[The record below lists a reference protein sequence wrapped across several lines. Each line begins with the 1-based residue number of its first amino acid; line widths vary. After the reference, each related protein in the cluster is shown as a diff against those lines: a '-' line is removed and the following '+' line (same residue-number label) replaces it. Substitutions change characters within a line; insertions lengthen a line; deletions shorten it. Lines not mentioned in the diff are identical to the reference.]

1 MSKDQLWQLV
11 LSELE
16 LKLSRAN
23 FITWLNN
30 TSVASLKNEKIVIN
44 CPNNFVKEWLD
55 KKLRKTLL
63 NTIKTFS
70 PQVEEIQ
77 YNIQPNEK
85 NLSVGQ
91 SYQKQQSPLQSQI
104 MFPVNKNSDLLPKYT
119 FSNFIVGSFN
129 ELAYVAAKN
138 VTKNPGKIYNP
149 YFVYGGVGLG
159 KTHIIQA
166 IGNEIFQKKK
176 KNIKIKY
183 ILAPNLT
190 SKIISSIRTQV
201 VEKYIKELL
210 SYNVLIVDDIEFLS
224 GKEKT
229 QEIFFRIFNELYQ
242 KNAQIVLSSDRSPK
256 LINNL
261 GERLR
266 SRFEGGMVVD
276 IGLPDFE
283 TRMAILNQKIESKGI
298 VLEEE
303 ILEFIAQNITN
314 NIREI
319 EGALNRAILLKE
331 YQKNTKEIINN
342 LKEILN
348 TPSKNISPNDILKE
362 VSNYFN
368 ISQKDILKNSRKK
381 EIVYPRQVYIYIL
394 RSQLNLSFPSIASN
408 ANYKDHTTV
417 IYAFKKIENN
427 IKKNIN
433 LKRDIDTILQ
443 NIYNKV

>member
-30 TSVASLKNEKIVIN
+30 TSVASLKNERIIIN

-55 KKLRKTLL
+55 KKLKKTLL
-63 NTIKTFS
+63 TTIKTFS
-70 PQVEEIQ
+70 PQVEQIQ
-77 YNIQPNEK
+77 YNIQPNDK
-85 NLSVGQ
+85 NLSLEPLIQ
-91 SYQKQQSPLQSQI
+91 NQNSSLQSKI
-104 MFPVNKNSDLLPKYT
+104 VFPINKNTNLLPKYT
-119 FSNFIVGSFN
+119 FSNFVVGAFN

-138 VTKNPGKIYNP
+138 ITKNPGRIYNP
-149 YFVYGGVGLG
+149 YFVYAGVGLG

-166 IGNEIFQKKK
+166 IGNEILQKKK
-176 KNIKIKY
+176 KDVKIKY

-190 SKIISSIRTQV
+190 SKIISSIRSQLI
-201 VEKYIKELL
+201 EKYIKELL
-210 SYNVLIVDDIEFLS
+210 NYDVLIIDDIEFLS

-242 KNAQIVLSSDRSPK
+242 EGAQIVLSSDRPPK
-256 LINNL
+256 LINNM
-261 GERLR
+261 GDRLR

-283 TRMAILNQKIESKGI
+283 TRMAILTQKIEIQGVI
-298 VLEEE
+298 LEEE

-348 TPSKNISPNDILKE
+348 TPSKNISPSDILRE
-362 VSNYFN
+362 VSHYFN
-368 ISQKDILKNSRKK
+368 IPTKDILKNSRKK
-381 EIVYPRQVYIYIL
+381 EIVYPRQIYVYIL
-394 RSQLNLSFPSIASN
+394 RRELNLSYPTIASN
-408 ANYKDHTTV
+408 ANYKDHTTI

-427 IKKNIN
+427 LKKDIN

-443 NIYNKV
+443 NVYNKV